1 MFQALG
7 PSNNG
12 FVPSRGQVR
21 IITMFT
27 AILASALLGFAPL
40 KIDITVRDTKDGDT
54 IAAEKTF
61 RITAQSD
68 HPVTKVE
75 FYVGDSLRDSDS
87 STPYEF
93 VLDPLNEA
101 DGNLKVSFVAY
112 TTEGER
118 AKKDLTLK
126 VDTGVSKGADF
137 HVARGMDLLVDRKW
151 NEAILAG
158 RIALK
163 AKPGNNPARILMA
176 RAYMGLGA
184 MDKAQQFAEDALA
197 ADASFAEGRELL
209 AAINLKKA
217 LNSVSRGGENP
228 SSSARA
234 EALKV
239 VADAMKSA
247 VTLRRANLDAM
258 ADTLPA
264 VTDENRLRVAD
275 GNIRAMRYDAAVRVL
290 WPTFLKDPK
299 NSALGNRI
307 AYAQIRQ
314 SKLADAAETIREME
328 KANGLDAYGSA
339 LQAVLLAIAGQDA
352 ESDKVMADAIGN
364 DPENLGVRT
373 GQVYIALKRGRTNAF
388 GNLINS
394 LAKDEGQRTEV
405 NYYLSILQQALR
417 SFTEA
422 DERFGSAVLAEPANA
437 DMYVER
443 GNQAVLM
450 VLTNRITDNDG
461 KNHQYAVAEAY
472 YQAALGAWPESPQ
485 ALAAIAVLRAVQGKP
500 LDAVT
505 FSDAAMKAGTGY
517 AAAHYVGSMILATAS
532 VDATNRASKLRADA
546 KGTPDAETRLKISDL
561 ERASRDYTERANKAK
576 AEAERLD
583 PRQLSGRSIP
593 KALDVF
599 EYFYRHGRIV
609 QLSLP

>member
-1 MFQALG
+1 
-7 PSNNG
+7 
-12 FVPSRGQVR
+12 
-21 IITMFT
+21 MFT

-40 KIDITVRDTKDGDT
+40 KIEITVKDTNDGDT
-54 IAAEKTF
+54 LSIEKTF
-61 RITAQSD
+61 RVTAQSD

-93 VLDPLNEA
+93 VVDPLNES
-101 DGNLKVSFVAY
+101 DGALKISFVAY
-112 TTEGER
+112 SSEGER

-126 VDTGVSKGADF
+126 IDTGVGKGADF
-137 HVARGMDLLVDRKW
+137 HVNHGQELLIERKW
-151 NEAILAG
+151 SEAIQAG

-163 AKPGNNPARILMA
+163 AKPGHNPARILMA
-176 RAYMGLGA
+176 RAYMGQGA

-197 ADASFAEGRELL
+197 ADPTYAEGRELL

-228 SSSARA
+228 NSSARA
-234 EALKV
+234 DALKLV
-239 VADAMKSA
+239 SEAMKTA

-258 ADTLPA
+258 ANALPEPN
-264 VTDENRLRVAD
+264 DENRLKVAD
-275 GNIRAMRYDAAVRVL
+275 GNIRAMRFDAAVKALYSPFMR
-290 WPTFLKDPK
+290 DPK
-299 NSALGNRI
+299 NSAFGNRV

-314 SKLADAAETIREME
+314 SKLTDAAITLREME
-328 KANGLDAYGSA
+328 KAGGLDAYGSA
-339 LQAVLLAIAGQDA
+339 LQSVLLAIAGQDA
-352 ESDKVMADAIGN
+352 EADKVMADAIGN
-364 DPENLGVRT
+364 DPENLGVRS
-373 GQVYIALKRGRTNAF
+373 GQVYIALKRGRTGAF

-422 DERFGSAVLAEPANA
+422 DERFGSAVLAEPANS

-450 VLTNRITDNDG
+450 VLTNRITDTDG
-461 KNHQYAVAEAY
+461 KNYQYAVADAY
-472 YQAALGAWPESPQ
+472 YQSALTAWPDSPQ
-485 ALAAIAVLRAVQGKP
+485 ALAAFAVLKSVQGRP
-500 LDAVT
+500 VDAVT
-505 FSDAAMKAGTGY
+505 YADAAMKAGSGY
-517 AAAHYVGSMILATAS
+517 AAAHYVGSLVLSSAA
-532 VDATNRASKLRADA
+532 VDMTNRASKLRVDA
-546 KGTPDAETRLKISDL
+546 KGSPDAETRQKIADY
-561 ERASRDYTERANKAK
+561 EVQARDYTERANKAK
-576 AEAERLD
+576 ASAERLD